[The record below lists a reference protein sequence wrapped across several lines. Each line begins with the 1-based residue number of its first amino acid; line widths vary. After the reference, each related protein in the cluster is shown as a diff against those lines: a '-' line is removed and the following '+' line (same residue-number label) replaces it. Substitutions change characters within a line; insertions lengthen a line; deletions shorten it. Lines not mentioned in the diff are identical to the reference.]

1 MSFFQ
6 LLLLCSKPMISC
18 YIIYYMTMIIYLF
31 IVQVS
36 YTSLPVQKTTSPVV
50 MPPPNHTSLPSTAAT
65 FLATHLMAVLQLS
78 GYSVF
83 HGGDTPI
90 QLSLP

>member
-1 MSFFQ
+1 M
-6 LLLLCSKPMISC
+6 
-18 YIIYYMTMIIYLF
+18 
-31 IVQVS
+31 QVHLS
-36 YTSLPVQKTTSPVV
+36 GNNVPAVK
-50 MPPPNHTSLPSTAAT
+50 PPPNHTSLPFTAAT
-65 FLATHLMAVLQLS
+65 FLTTRLMAVLQLS